1 MHFHLILLSFLDDQ
15 TRVILTDSNGEG
27 YINASYIS
35 VSLILGF
42 IVEKKKT
49 TQVSMRIIFN
59 EHNKYKQWFFR
70 HYIVYDCLYIKQEW
84 LYNVIQ
90 I

>member
-35 VSLILGF
+35 VSFILGF
-42 IVEKKKT
+42 IVEKKKNNT
-49 TQVSMRIIFN
+49 G
-59 EHNKYKQWFFR
+59 
-70 HYIVYDCLYIKQEW
+70 
-84 LYNVIQ
+84 
-90 I
+90 